1 MTPPNI
7 PPPNPDI
14 INPFHPTDSAA
25 NTIDENMQ
33 ERNELVASSLILNF
47 SN

>member
-7 PPPNPDI
+7 PPPRPDI
-14 INPFHPTDSAA
+14 IKPFHPTDSAA
-25 NTIDENMQ
+25 NTIDENMHAK
-33 ERNELVASSLILNF
+33 NEFVASSLILNF